1 MSDGDNCELDGGRG
15 SPKSRRQQDPTLFHD
30 MFGDRDVALVGAMW
44 WAHGANPI
52 ERDRRGGAVIS
63 HKNAA
68 DYFNSQFTLS

>member
-1 MSDGDNCELDGGRG
+1 
-15 SPKSRRQQDPTLFHD
+15 
-30 MFGDRDVALVGAMW
+30 MFEDRDVTLVGAMW